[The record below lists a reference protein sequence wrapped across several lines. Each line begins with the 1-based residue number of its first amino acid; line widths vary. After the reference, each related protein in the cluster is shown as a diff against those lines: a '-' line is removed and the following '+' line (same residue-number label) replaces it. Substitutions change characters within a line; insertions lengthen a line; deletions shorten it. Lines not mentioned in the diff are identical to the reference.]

1 MKLWGRICYGVNQS
15 RWTQW
20 EASAGQ
26 LLSPDEEN
34 YTPSAWEMC
43 CFDCVSIKKKGKC
56 VLVGEEINR
65 QQLLDLIV
73 KTAIEEKKKTV
84 T

>member
-1 MKLWGRICYGVNQS
+1 
-15 RWTQW
+15 
-20 EASAGQ
+20 
-26 LLSPDEEN
+26 
-34 YTPSAWEMC
+34 MC

-73 KTAIEEKKKTV
+73 KTAIEEKKNRDLV
-84 T
+84 TSFPSKLHFISKIFLTEL